1 MNVSQELEAA
11 INLAASTAAG
21 RGHEYFGLE
30 HLLYALTQDEGT
42 SQLIRSCGGNPRKL
56 RARLDQHLEDT
67 VEKLPEELRD
77 MPRPTLALQ
86 RVMARAAHHVSS
98 SGHEEVEGQNVVV
111 AMFAEEDSYAVH
123 FLQEQ
128 GVSRLDLVNHI
139 SHGKGPG
146 SGALTGEG
154 VGGAMPLEDEDD
166 SPADDPLAAYTTD
179 LSEMAADGEID
190 PLIGRKQ
197 EVGRALQILARRRKN
212 NPVFVGDSGV
222 GKTAIVEGMA
232 LKIHDGEVPDLL
244 ADTVIYSLDLGAL
257 LAGTRY
263 RGDFEA
269 RMKAVLGAMEQRP
282 GAVLFI
288 DEMHTII
295 GAGSAS
301 GSAMDASNLL
311 KPALASGK
319 LRCIGS
325 TTYQDYR
332 GHIER
337 DRALMRRFQKIDVD
351 EPSVEE
357 TVKILA
363 GLRPRYEAFHKVTYT
378 KNALETAARLSARYM
393 HDRRLP
399 DKAIDLL
406 DEAGA
411 AARLAGR
418 DGGRIMPREVERILS
433 RAAQIPAQQV
443 EQDDQDRLRNL
454 GRDLRRRVFGQDE
467 AVEQVSRAIKL
478 SRAGLTSREKPV
490 GSFLFTGPTGVGK
503 TELARQLASVLGLE
517 LLRFDMSE
525 YMERHTVSRLI
536 GAPPGYV
543 GFDQGGL
550 LTDQIRKTPHA
561 VLLLDEIEKAHPDV
575 FNLLLQVMDHGA
587 LTDNNGQKADFKH
600 VILLMTSNVGAR
612 ELEKRKVG
620 FGGDGDAMGDGDAA
634 YRRLFSPEFRNRLD
648 GRVGFAALNPEVMGH
663 IVDKLMDELRE
674 QLSARKVEIRLTPAA
689 RDYLARE
696 GHDPRFGARP
706 LERLISQTI
715 RQRLSDELLFG
726 ELKGGGEVEVDAGE
740 DGELSYSFES

>member
-1 MNVSQELEAA
+1 MNISDGLEAA

-30 HLLYALTQDEGT
+30 HLLMALTRDEGT
-42 SQLIRSCGGNPRKL
+42 ARLIKGCGGNPRKL
-56 RARLDQHLEDT
+56 RERLDRHLEDT
-67 VEKLPEELRD
+67 VEKLSEELRD

-86 RVMARAAHHVSS
+86 RVMARAAHHTSS
-98 SGHEEVEGQNVVV
+98 SGNEEVEGKNVVV
-111 AMFAEEDSYAVH
+111 AMYAEEDSFAVH

-128 GVSRLDLVNHI
+128 GVSRLDLVTYI
-139 SHGKGPG
+139 SHGPSDA
-146 SGALTGEG
+146 SGAMAGLPGD
-154 VGGAMPLEDEDD
+154 LDEDEEGT
-166 SPADDPLAAYTTD
+166 AEDPLAAYTVD
-179 LSEMAADGEID
+179 LSRMAADGEID
-190 PLIGRKQ
+190 PLIGRKE

-212 NPVFVGDSGV
+212 NPIFVGDSGV
-222 GKTAIVEGMA
+222 GKTAIVEGLA
-232 LKIHDGEVPDLL
+232 LKIHEGEVPDLL

-269 RMKAVLGAMEQRP
+269 RMKGVLGALEQRP

-295 GAGSAS
+295 GAGAAS
-301 GSAMDASNLL
+301 GGALDASNLL

-351 EPSVEE
+351 EPTVEE
-357 TVKILA
+357 TVKILG
-363 GLRPRYEAFHKVTYT
+363 GLRSRYEAFHQVTYT
-378 KNALETAARLSARYM
+378 RGALETAARLSSRYL

-418 DGGRIMPREVERILS
+418 DGGRIMPREVERILAK
-433 RAAQIPAQQV
+433 AAQIPEQQV
-443 EQDDQDRLRNL
+443 GHDDQDRLRHL
-454 GRDLRRRVFGQDE
+454 ERDLKRKLFGQDD
-467 AVEQVSRAIKL
+467 AVRQVARAIKL
-478 SRAGLTSREKPV
+478 SRAGLTARDRPV

-503 TELARQLASVLGLE
+503 TELARQLAEVLGLG

-575 FNLLLQVMDHGA
+575 FNLLLQVMDHGS
-587 LTDNNGQKADFKH
+587 LTDNNGQLADFKH

-612 ELEKRKVG
+612 ELERRKVG
-620 FGGDGDAMGDGDAA
+620 FGGEEGATGDGDAD
-634 YRRLFSPEFRNRLD
+634 YKRLFSPEFRNRLD
-648 GRVGFAALNPEVMGH
+648 ARVSFSSLTPEVMGY
-663 IVDKLMDELRE
+663 IVDKLMAELQV
-674 QLSARKVEIRLTPAA
+674 QLSARKVRISLTPTA
-689 RDYLARE
+689 RDHLARE
-696 GHDPRFGARP
+696 GHDPRHGARP
-706 LERLISQTI
+706 LERLIQQTI

-726 ELKGGGEVEVDAGE
+726 ELQGGGEVEVDLGE
-740 DGELSYSFES
+740 DGELVYAFNLGA

>member
-1 MNVSQELEAA
+1 MNISQSLEAA

-30 HLLYALTQDEGT
+30 HLLMALTQDEGT
-42 SQLIRSCGGNPRKL
+42 IRLIKGCGGDPAKL
-56 RARLDQHLEDT
+56 RRRLDRHLEDT

-86 RVMARAAHHVSS
+86 RVMARAAHHVSA
-98 SGHEEVEGQNVVV
+98 SGNEEVEGNNVVV
-111 AMFAEEDSYAVH
+111 AMYAEEDSFAVH
-123 FLQEQ
+123 FMEEQ
-128 GVSRLDLVNHI
+128 GVSRLDLVTFI
-139 SHGKGPG
+139 SHGSSAG
-146 SGALTGEG
+146 SGALTGGPMGLE
-154 VGGAMPLEDEDD
+154 EDEEG
-166 SPADDPLAAYTTD
+166 AAEDPLAAYTVD
-179 LSEMAADGEID
+179 LSRVAADGEID
-190 PLIGRKQ
+190 PLIGRRQ

-212 NPVFVGDSGV
+212 NPIFVGESGV
-222 GKTAIVEGMA
+222 GKTAIVEGLA
-232 LKIHDGEVPDLL
+232 LKIHEGEVPELL
-244 ADTVIYSLDLGAL
+244 SDMVIYSLDLGAL

-269 RMKAVLGAMEQRP
+269 RMKAVLGALEQRP

-295 GAGSAS
+295 GAGAAS
-301 GSAMDASNLL
+301 GGAMDASNLL

-357 TVKILA
+357 TIKILG
-363 GLRPRYEAFHKVTYT
+363 GLRPRYEAFHNVTYT
-378 KNALETAARLSARYM
+378 RGALETAARLSARYL

-418 DGGRIMPREVERILS
+418 DGGRIMPREVERILAK
-433 RAAQIPAQQV
+433 AAQIPEQQV
-443 EQDDQDRLRNL
+443 GHDDQAALRNL
-454 GRDLRRRVFGQDE
+454 EKDLRRKLFGQDH
-467 AVEQVSRAIKL
+467 AVEQVVRAIKL
-478 SRAGLTSREKPV
+478 SRAGLTSRDRPV

-503 TELARQLASVLGLE
+503 TELAKQLAQVLGLK
-517 LLRFDMSE
+517 LMRFDMSE

-575 FNLLLQVMDHGA
+575 FNLLLQVMDHGS
-587 LTDNNGQKADFKH
+587 LTDNNGQLADFKH
-600 VILLMTSNVGAR
+600 VVLLMTSNVGAR
-612 ELEKRKVG
+612 DLERRKMG
-620 FGGDGDAMGDGDAA
+620 FGGEDGATGDGDAA
-634 YRRLFSPEFRNRLD
+634 YKRLFSPEFRNRLD
-648 GRVGFAALNPEVMGH
+648 ARVAFLPLTPEVMLS
-663 IVDKLMDELRE
+663 IVDKLIAELSA
-674 QLSARKVEIRLTPAA
+674 QLSARKVRITLTSAA
-689 RDYLARE
+689 RDHLARE
-696 GHDPRFGARP
+696 GHDPAFGARP
-706 LERLISQTI
+706 LERLIQKTI
-715 RQRLSDELLFG
+715 RHRLSDELLFG
-726 ELKGGGEVEVDAGE
+726 ELQSGGEVEVGLGE
-740 DGELSYSFES
+740 DGELSYAFSSGA